1 MIDDDIK
8 IDCEVNDENAAP
20 TINGYSHSD
29 EPLYRASYT
38 TTIKKKDVDKSYRKC
53 INPVYGTLLG
63 GWSMRRATAFNYT
76 CIYGRLRLCYDSCQ
90 LKDGW
95 KHPSIHWNNFNNGG
109 KAWDFHIA
117 YRWKFPF
124 LKIGFNSIKNLY
136 KENY

>member
-8 IDCEVNDENAAP
+8 IDCEANDENAAP

-29 EPLYRASYT
+29 EYSKRSEQP
-38 TTIKKKDVDKSYRKC
+38 TTIKKDDDKGYRKC
-53 INPVYGTLLG
+53 INQVYGTLFG
-63 GWSMRRATAFNYT
+63 GWSKRWATAFEYT
-76 CIYGRLRLCYDSCQ
+76 CIYGKLRLCYDSCK
-90 LKDGW
+90 LKDDW
-95 KHPSIHWNNFNNGG
+95 KHPSIHWNNVINGG
-109 KAWDFHIA
+109 KAWNFHLA

>member
-8 IDCEVNDENAAP
+8 IDCEVEAENAAP
-20 TINGYSHSD
+20 NNSD
-29 EPLYRASYT
+29 EYSKRSEQT

-63 GWSMRRATAFNYT
+63 GWSKRWATAFEYT
-76 CIYGRLRLCYDSCQ
+76 CIYGKLRLCYDSCK

-109 KAWDFHIA
+109 KAWNFHLA

-136 KENY
+136 KEEY

>member
-1 MIDDDIK
+1 MTDDIK
-8 IDCEVNDENAAP
+8 IDCEANDENAAP
-20 TINGYSHSD
+20 NNSYEYSNRGSH
-29 EPLYRASYT
+29 T
-38 TTIKKKDVDKSYRKC
+38 TTIKKKDVDKAYRKY

-63 GWSMRRATAFNYT
+63 GFAMQCATAFDYT
-76 CIYGRLRLCYDSCQ
+76 CVYGKLRLCYDSCE

-109 KAWDFHIA
+109 KAWNFHFA

>member
-8 IDCEVNDENAAP
+8 IDCEVEAENAAP
-20 TINGYSHSD
+20 NNSDGYSKRSEH
-29 EPLYRASYT
+29 T
-38 TTIKKKDVDKSYRKC
+38 NTIKKKDVDKEYRKC
-53 INPVYGTLLG
+53 INPVYGTLFG
-63 GWSMRRATAFNYT
+63 GWSKRWATAFEYT
-76 CIYGRLRLCYDSCQ
+76 CIYGKLRLCYDSCK

-95 KHPSIHWNNFNNGG
+95 KHPSIHWNNVINGG
-109 KAWDFHIA
+109 KARNFHLA

>member
-1 MIDDDIK
+1 MIDEDIK
-8 IDCEVNDENAAP
+8 IDCEVEAENATP
-20 TINGYSHSD
+20 NNSD
-29 EPLYRASYT
+29 EYSKRSEQ
-38 TTIKKKDVDKSYRKC
+38 TIKKKDVDKKYRKC

-63 GWSMRRATAFNYT
+63 GWSKRWATAFEYT
-76 CIYGRLRLCYDSCQ
+76 CIYGKLRLCYDSCK

-95 KHPSIHWNNFNNGG
+95 KHPSIHWNNVINGG
-109 KAWDFHIA
+109 KAWHFHLA

>member
-20 TINGYSHSD
+20 KNSD
-29 EPLYRASYT
+29 EIYKRSEQT
-38 TTIKKKDVDKSYRKC
+38 TTIRKDVDKGCYKC

-63 GWSMRRATAFNYT
+63 GWSKRWATAFDYT
-76 CIYGRLRLCYDSCQ
+76 CIYGRLRLCYDSCK

-95 KHPSIHWNNFNNGG
+95 KHPSIHWNNVNNGG
-109 KAWDFHIA
+109 KAWNFHLA

-124 LKIGFNSIKNLY
+124 LKIGFDSIKNLY

>member
-1 MIDDDIK
+1 MIDEDIK
-8 IDCEVNDENAAP
+8 IDCEVEAENAAP
-20 TINGYSHSD
+20 NNSD
-29 EPLYRASYT
+29 EYSKRSEQT

-63 GWSMRRATAFNYT
+63 GWSKRWATAFEYT
-76 CIYGRLRLCYDSCQ
+76 CIYGKLRLCYDSCK

-95 KHPSIHWNNFNNGG
+95 KHPSIHWNNVINGG
-109 KAWDFHIA
+109 KAWHFHLA